1 MLLTLPIMTLFL
13 LLVAYNFKCELW
25 LARRQLTPVLHLNDP
40 QPSDRTHTWLVL
52 ASMLGFVAA
61 YASGLGNIPWQQ
73 SELFSDVQI
82 RALGSSI
89 CTMTNW
95 IANLLVSA
103 SFLPVLD
110 RFGGTITFTISA
122 AVCALGW
129 VILYRIYPET
139 SGLSLEEVGKL
150 FEKDWGVQR
159 SLAVR
164 RAQNVV

>member
-1 MLLTLPIMTLFL
+1 
-13 LLVAYNFKCELW
+13 
-25 LARRQLTPVLHLNDP
+25 
-40 QPSDRTHTWLVL
+40 
-52 ASMLGFVAA
+52 MLGFVAA
-61 YASGLGNIPWQQ
+61 YATGLGNIPWQQ

-95 IANLLVSA
+95 TSNLLVSA
-103 SFLPVLD
+103 SFLPILD
-110 RFGGTITFTISA
+110 RFGGTVTFSLSA

-129 VILYRIYPET
+129 LILVRIYPET

-159 SLAVR
+159 SLR
-164 RAQNVV
+164 RNRDVV

>member
-1 MLLTLPIMTLFL
+1 MLLTLPIMTIFL
-13 LLVAYNFKCELW
+13 LLVAYNFKCEFR
-25 LARRQLTPVLHLNDP
+25 ASGPQLTPVLHLNDP
-40 QPSDRTHTWLVL
+40 HPSDRTHTWLVIV
-52 ASMLGFVAA
+52 SMLGFVAA
-61 YASGLGNIPWQQ
+61 YATGLGNIPWQQ

-110 RFGGTITFTISA
+110 RFGGTITFAISA
-122 AVCALGW
+122 GVCAVGW
-129 VILYRIYPET
+129 IILHRIYPET

-150 FEKDWGVQR
+150 FEKDWGVRR

-164 RAQNVV
+164 RAADAV